1 MLDCVAPLCDYVLLM
16 LISPGYASSPGEG
29 IIPYAIEKIRKTR
42 KYLDKINPKAKIIV
56 DGRVAPDIIPDMIDA
71 GAEILVSGSTG
82 VFRKGYTM
90 KENCEELKKA
100 IQKGLERL

>member
-1 MLDCVAPLCDYVLLM
+1 MQLKK
-16 LISPGYASSPGEG
+16 S
-29 IIPYAIEKIRKTR
+29 RKTR